1 MRDWIA
7 GLFLNSDMLRM
18 GHRQRAEDLNLGM
31 GWLYYGLARL
41 LRPARVVVVGSYR
54 GFVPLVFG
62 KALHDNGGNG
72 SVWFID
78 PSLADDFWK
87 QPRVVAQHFAGFG
100 VTNIRHFLMTTQ
112 DFVGS
117 EDYAAL
123 GPVELVHIDGW
134 HTEEQAEFDFNAF
147 VPKMTAESIALFH
160 DSVAMQTSPVYG
172 PDRAYTCTVR
182 RFIDRLKRRAEFQV
196 LDLPFGPGLT
206 LVRKAELPP
215 VDMSS

>member
-1 MRDWIA
+1 MHDWIA
-7 GLFLNSDMLRM
+7 ALFRSPDMLRM

-31 GWLYYGLARL
+31 GWVYYALARL
-41 LRPARVVVVGSYR
+41 LRPRRVVVIGSYR

-62 KALHDNGGNG
+62 KALHDNGRDG

-87 QPRVVAQHFAGFG
+87 QPRVVAEHFAGFG

-112 DFVGS
+112 DFVAS
-117 EDYAAL
+117 DAYATL
-123 GPVELVHIDGW
+123 GPIELVHIDGW

-147 VPKMTAESIALFH
+147 SPKMTPESIALFH
-160 DSVAMQTSPVYG
+160 DSVAMEASPVYG

-182 RFIDRLKRRAEFQV
+182 RFIDRLKQRPELQV
-196 LDLPFGPGLT
+196 FDLPFGPGLT
-206 LVRKAELPP
+206 LVRLAELPP
-215 VDMSS
+215 AEASS